1 MITVQVWSD
10 YVCPFCYIGKR
21 QLEKAIEE
29 TGLTGQVHVEFK
41 AFELDATTPKDAHEP
56 VVEALAR
63 KYNTTP
69 AEAKKMTDGVAARA
83 QEVGLT
89 YNFDAMLNQNTL
101 DAHRLMKLA
110 EEQSLDAELGE
121 RLMKAYFIEGQ
132 AIAQHDVLL
141 ALATEVGL
149 AEADV
154 RDVLQDSTR
163 YVEAVEYDKEVAQ
176 QLQVRGVPFFVLDN
190 KYGIAGAQPQEL
202 FNDTLRKVAAE
213 AGVRPRLQQVG
224 DNANICGDDG
234 CSIDE
239 MK

>member
-21 QLEKAIEE
+21 QLEQAIEE
-29 TGLTGQVHVEFK
+29 TGLTGQVKVELK
-41 AFELDATTPKDAHEP
+41 AFELDATTPKDTVEP
-56 VVEALAR
+56 VVESLAR

-69 AEAKKMTDGVAARA
+69 AEAKKMTEGVAARA

-89 YNFDAMLNQNTL
+89 YNFEAMKNQNTL

-110 EEQSLDAELGE
+110 EEKAVDAAFGE

-132 AIAQHDVLL
+132 AIAQHDVLV

-149 AEADV
+149 HEADV
-154 RDVLQDSTR
+154 RDVLNDDTS
-163 YVEAVEYDKEVAQ
+163 YIEAVEQDKDVAQ

-213 AGVRPRLQQVG
+213 AGLRPRLQQVG
-224 DNANICGDDG
+224 DGANVCGDDG
-234 CSIDE
+234 CSI
-239 MK
+239 